1 MTSIMPLRALLLAA
15 GLCAAGRTAGAQQA
29 LRFLRQTEESTLRSI
44 AIDPAMEPSLATRI
58 TLNLNSATRSQG
70 LTAIVRAS
78 GVPLVFARDLLPS
91 GTVRLV
97 GDSFTVR
104 SALEATLAGAAV
116 DVFITT
122 GGNLVLQRR
131 SPNLAPPSETS
142 LVVGTVT
149 LESQAPLAGATVT
162 IEGNASSAVT
172 DTAGNFAVSTTRGR
186 RILRVRALGFKPV
199 NIPLTLDAT
208 HMSVSVI
215 TRRAG
220 VQLDSIA
227 AVGSVIT
234 SRVP

>member
-1 MTSIMPLRALLLAA
+1 MMSIMPLRALLFAA
-15 GLCAAGRTAGAQQA
+15 GLCAVGRSAGAQQA
-29 LRFLRQTEESTLRSI
+29 LRFLRQTEESTLRSV

-91 GTVRLV
+91 GAVRLV
-97 GDSFTVR
+97 GDTFTVR
-104 SALEATLAGAAV
+104 SALEATLAGAEV

-131 SPNLAPPSETS
+131 SPRVAPASETS

-162 IEGNASSAVT
+162 IDGNASSFVT
-172 DTAGNFAVSTTRGR
+172 DTAGNFAVSTARGR
-186 RILRVRALGFKPV
+186 RILHVRALGFKPV
-199 NIPLTLDAT
+199 NIPLTLDAPHT
-208 HMSVSVI
+208 TVSVI
-215 TRRAG
+215 TRRAAPG
-220 VQLDSIA
+220 LDSIST
-227 AVGSVIT
+227 VGSMI
-234 SRVP
+234 VPRTP